1 MQIKNNLTITEILS
15 RAFYLCKDNFFEILK
30 VIGIYVIPS
39 NVLLI
44 VTFFSLFS
52 SIFIFLMFS
61 TTLDLENIIEPT
73 MGIGSILLMAIIIFL
88 ITLISGFGSLVI
100 AKILDEAN
108 KNNKITW
115 KDATKYIW
123 NKKWSALGLNIL
135 IFLILI
141 CFFIVLTFLTVL
153 ISVITFGF
161 GAIIMIP
168 LAIAIVL
175 ISIQFSI
182 LINSM
187 FIVRDLNA
195 TEAIAESFRVFK
207 KGSFWRNIRVLV
219 SIGGISIIAAIVLY
233 VLQLIPLLGFFIGII
248 GQCLINAYVFAY
260 LNIFI
265 FDRINEISEFN

>member
-39 NVLLI
+39 SVLLI

-52 SIFIFLMFS
+52 SIFS
-61 TTLDLENIIEPT
+61 TTVDLENISEPAI
-73 MGIGSILLMAIIIFL
+73 GIGSILLIAIIIFV
-88 ITLISGFGSLVI
+88 ITLISEFGSLVI

-108 KNNKITW
+108 KKNKITW

-153 ISVITFGF
+153 ISVVTFGF

-168 LAIAIVL
+168 LAIALVF
-175 ISIQFSI
+175 ISMTFSI

-195 TEAIAESFRVFK
+195 TKAIAESFRVFK
-207 KGSFWRNIRVLV
+207 KGNFWGSIKVLA
-219 SIGGISIIAAIVLY
+219 SIGGVSIIAAIVLY

-248 GQCLINAYVFAY
+248 GQYLINAYVFAY
-260 LNIFI
+260 LNIFT
-265 FDRINEISEFN
+265 FDRINKISEFN